1 MTLDV
6 HMVYIKVI
14 ALNAIYNFIVVTFYI
29 RSFRGLNIHFNSS
42 HFKIYFF
49 WFFQMTS
56 CVNMVYDK
64 GVDLNVISNFV
75 VNNIFIWDHLE
86 DLIFILSSMIIRI
99 NLGWR
104 HALYQIYSVGRDL
117 KLPSWFFHLR
127 SF

>member
-49 WFFQMTS
+49 WIFQMTS
-56 CVNMVYDK
+56 GVNMVHDK
-64 GVDLNVISNFV
+64 GVGLNVISNFV

>member
-104 HALYQIYSVGRDL
+104 HALYQIYSAGRDL